1 MTSKDKSITNS
12 HTWTCPSCGRILNGE
27 KEQIIEIIKQDLEF
41 EYDYFF
47 LDVEIDN
54 VADQIIALLPD
65 IDKQKDLIV

>member
-1 MTSKDKSITNS
+1 MTDNL
-12 HTWTCPSCGRILNGE
+12 R
-27 KEQIIEIIKQDLEF
+27 EQIARIIKQHLEF